1 MKKMCGLLLTLV
13 MVFSLCGCGEEKVEQ
28 KESVTKTC
36 TLNEENIEET
46 FVLTATDGED
56 IDKVDLTMVFD
67 NAMFGV
73 DSLNVLD
80 DTQKEQ
86 VKTNMLTTL
95 GLDSDTYEGLAIN
108 IDIQDQM
115 TVTINADINKA
126 DAEVLK
132 KIGMDFTD
140 ADMNLENAV
149 KDLTDG
155 GATCK

>member
-1 MKKMCGLLLTLV
+1 MKKMCALLLTLV
-13 MVFSLCGCGEEKVEQ
+13 MTFALCGCGEEKVKQ

-36 TLNEENIEET
+36 TLSEENVEEI
-46 FVLTATDGED
+46 FKLSATDGED
-56 IDKVDLTMVFD
+56 IDKVDLTMIFD
-67 NAMFGV
+67 NDMFGV

-86 VKTNMLTTL
+86 LKTNVVTTL
-95 GLDSDTYEGLAIN
+95 GLDSDAYEGLTIN

-140 ADMNLENAV
+140 ADMSIENAV